1 MALSV
6 QVHANAHAHDAHRQ
20 FTCEEKGSE
29 GWRPASRSH
38 VPAGRA
44 AAASEAMLVAGRAA
58 ASLSTRARGALASAT
73 PTTQACVACST
84 DFFSYSFIT
93 ASGKPRAYSRRA
105 LDHPR
110 LAPVLLVAH
119 VELLLEVLAGG
130 GAQLLACKHLPI
142 EWDKVGLSVVEESWI
157 VASFMRA

>member
-1 MALSV
+1 MALSA

-20 FTCEEKGSE
+20 FTCEEMGSE
-29 GWRPASRSH
+29 GWRRASRSN

-93 ASGKPRAYSRRA
+93 ASGKPRAYSRRWTI
-105 LDHPR
+105 PG
-110 LAPVLLVAH
+110 LLRSFLSRMSSCFSRSLRA
-119 VELLLEVLAGG
+119 EGLNSSPASTCRKSG
-130 GAQLLACKHLPI
+130 I
-142 EWDKVGLSVVEESWI
+142 NVGLCVVVEGGI
-157 VASFMRA
+157 DASFMSA